1 MLRFISGQSR
11 WVRREGGGATDVG
24 PRAPSNDFYLVIASY
39 MRFFVV
45 FFCDIPPIGFLTIT
59 SAVQTKFG
67 PLTRLGPGPP
77 TNFM

>member
-1 MLRFISGQSR
+1 MGDEGR
-11 WVRREGGGATDVG
+11 GGGQQTWVPG
-24 PRAPSNDFYLVIASY
+24 PRQMTSIWLLLHICG
-39 MRFFVV
+39 

-59 SAVQTKFG
+59 STVQMKFG